1 MVNLGTEMPVLA
13 ETGQPFGAV
22 AEARGVPVEQA
33 LNPKD
38 QDSCA
43 IKHNGP
49 NPFYGKKRKASQSFD
64 GQSQDSKPSDNAS

>member
-1 MVNLGTEMPVLA
+1 MLNLGTEMPVLA

-22 AEARGVPVEQA
+22 AETRGVPVEQA

-38 QDSCA
+38 QDSRA

-49 NPFYGKKRKASQSFD
+49 NPFYGPKNRKAS
-64 GQSQDSKPSDNAS
+64 

>member
-1 MVNLGTEMPVLA
+1 MLNLGAEMPVLA
-13 ETGQPFGAV
+13 ATGQPFGAV

-38 QDSCA
+38 RDSRA

-49 NPFYGKKRKASQSFD
+49 NPSYGAKRKAS
-64 GQSQDSKPSDNAS
+64 